1 MRVKSV
7 ITLTKQS
14 WKWSLM
20 RKAAVMPESLT
31 NALLLYSSPW
41 PQLMGMISDTNQ
53 ASKALRVRESSKVW
67 QKRTQNR

>member
-14 WKWSLM
+14 WKWILM

-31 NALLLYSSPW
+31 NAFVTVLFT
-41 PQLMGMISDTNQ
+41 M
-53 ASKALRVRESSKVW
+53 ASADGHDF
-67 QKRTQNR
+67 